1 MMSTLPPP
9 LSFHNR
15 SSIPAAWDGLPAET
29 RPSPAAASPGV
40 FLPDLPLRTW
50 LFIAGYCALFVLCL
64 IGDIAVAVMVHG
76 LGKRRG
82 GTVYYFVLNILLAD
96 LLIGIFC
103 TPFTLVGNTQE
114 GGNGRMYDR
123 RPDTPMMPDTV
134 TNRLCRDGVSRRSVR
149 STRDDKSLSRVLCRM
164 TPLIEG
170 VVVCGSTF
178 TLAAIVVTSY
188 SQRDHRSPDVSTKK
202 IAYVLCCIWSMA
214 IIINIPQAFA
224 RDALLT
230 SNPSGETYRCQETWG
245 NSQAY
250 LLYKGVLVALG
261 FPGPL
266 LFIVFA
272 HLVGVTG
279 LPGLKKNQD
288 ATTFYVT
295 TGENNIHE
303 GHTRGRCLEETVIS
317 PDGRSNPGE
326 RNRLFGGTN
335 GDFIAPEAFSKD
347 LSADSSINDIG
358 NINTVACCAGTSCNN
373 CDSSKTAFPR
383 GHAGADWPSPPS
395 VLSADYSMLVPT
407 PSVDTVEESCANT
420 PNTLPDD
427 EQSRSLVPVSDTTG
441 SEESELDKT
450 KQTAYQC
457 STLAVSSHLLRA
469 LTVLFLI
476 TWLPFYTCWAL
487 DTYAKLT
494 NTTCKNIHEYFHPI
508 SQWIAFS
515 NMSRVVVGSLVGF
528 QSCWAS
534 LSWKGS
540 RDETSTIPDD
550 KEFQSVTVR
559 GKKGA
564 LRMALG
570 ECGGE
575 KKKGVFDR
583 CNVVICR
590 EDHGS
595 LQRAH
600 ATAYCKRRL
609 GLAGISHQQLETLAI
624 DRAGWRAVVRKS
636 AEAVHRE
643 WEHRE
648 DKRAS
653 RRHAATATKQAL

>member
-1 MMSTLPPP
+1 
-9 LSFHNR
+9 
-15 SSIPAAWDGLPAET
+15 
-29 RPSPAAASPGV
+29 
-40 FLPDLPLRTW
+40 
-50 LFIAGYCALFVLCL
+50 
-64 IGDIAVAVMVHG
+64 
-76 LGKRRG
+76 
-82 GTVYYFVLNILLAD
+82 
-96 LLIGIFC
+96 
-103 TPFTLVGNTQE
+103 
-114 GGNGRMYDR
+114 
-123 RPDTPMMPDTV
+123 
-134 TNRLCRDGVSRRSVR
+134 
-149 STRDDKSLSRVLCRM
+149 M

-295 TGENNIHE
+295 TGENNIHG

-427 EQSRSLVPVSDTTG
+427 EHPSQATHSVEQSRSFVPVSDTTG

-515 NMSRVVVGSLVGF
+515 NSLLTPYVSGYYVGCFKLPCVRRKSSESALEV
-528 QSCWAS
+528 
-534 LSWKGS
+534 
-540 RDETSTIPDD
+540 ETSEGGEEED
-550 KEFQSVTVR
+550 KEDDEVEEDVDEENPVTW
-559 GKKGA
+559 
-564 LRMALG
+564 
-570 ECGGE
+570 
-575 KKKGVFDR
+575 
-583 CNVVICR
+583 I
-590 EDHGS
+590 
-595 LQRAH
+595 
-600 ATAYCKRRL
+600 
-609 GLAGISHQQLETLAI
+609 
-624 DRAGWRAVVRKS
+624 
-636 AEAVHRE
+636 
-643 WEHRE
+643 
-648 DKRAS
+648 
-653 RRHAATATKQAL
+653 